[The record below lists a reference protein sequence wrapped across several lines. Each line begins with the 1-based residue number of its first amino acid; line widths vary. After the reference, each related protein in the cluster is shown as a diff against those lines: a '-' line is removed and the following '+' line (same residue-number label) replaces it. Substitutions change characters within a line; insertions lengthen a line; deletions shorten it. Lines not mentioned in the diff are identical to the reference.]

1 MNTENINEYWNINEP
16 LNTLMNTEHFNEH
29 WTL

>member
-1 MNTENINEYWNINEP
+1 MDTGHFDGHWTLYWTQ
-16 LNTLMNTEHFNEH
+16 NTLMNTGHFNEH